1 MAIAVLNMVVRR
13 GIFRC
18 PARSSCTFLGPPEV
32 KQEPLVRIVGRGK
45 WFKEFGT
52 HHEDY
57 FRGVM
62 VRNLRSHIYQAYLGT
77 VAASRGC

>member
-1 MAIAVLNMVVRR
+1 M
-13 GIFRC
+13 
-18 PARSSCTFLGPPEV
+18 
-32 KQEPLVRIVGRGK
+32 RIVGRGK